1 MLRIGCATF
10 SFGDLTLE
18 ESAEVVKGLGFNL
31 VDVGAGWS
39 KYQQVHPAEA
49 AEDPQGHA
57 DIIKKWM
64 EKHGLAISELFVMQF
79 EDSPNHPDPESRA
92 RTQKRF
98 EGLATFCQKAGFESI
113 MMLPGGVNEGQTEEE
128 AFDTS
133 VAELQKMVA
142 VAQEK
147 GIQCNVEPNGGS
159 VAGTPDDGARLC
171 EAVPGLGLTLDYHH
185 QLQLGFNVDQIEPMH
200 KYAKHFHAKQSAQ
213 DEFEVKP
220 DADNGVIDFNRLMRK
235 LKEDN
240 YDGVVTIE
248 FVAAPDVIEA
258 GWDMKEETGK
268 MKQVIEDALA
278 AA

>member
-49 AEDPQGHA
+49 AEDPQEHA

-79 EDSPNHPDPESRA
+79 EDPPNHPDPESRA

-159 VAGTPDDGARLC
+159 VAGKPDDGARLC

-200 KYAKHFHAKQSAQ
+200 KYAKHFHAKQSAPGSGMAKA
-213 DEFEVKP
+213 DEG
-220 DADNGVIDFNRLMRK
+220 AIDFRRLVRTLK
-235 LKEDN
+235 AENYEGVVCVEFVTRQELIDQGWDFKVETGRLKE
-240 YDGVVTIE
+240 ILE
-248 FVAAPDVIEA
+248 EA
-258 GWDMKEETGK
+258 LYEN
-268 MKQVIEDALA
+268 
-278 AA
+278 